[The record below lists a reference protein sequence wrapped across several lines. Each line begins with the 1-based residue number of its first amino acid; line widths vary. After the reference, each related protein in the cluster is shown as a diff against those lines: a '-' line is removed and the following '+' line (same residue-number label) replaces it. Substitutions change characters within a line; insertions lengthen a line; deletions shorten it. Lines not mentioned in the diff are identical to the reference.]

1 MWNWIKKIATAVVV
15 VAVVTAV
22 VATGGLAGVA
32 LIPTVI
38 ACTAIG
44 AATGAVAGAV
54 IEGVDAKCKGES
66 FWKGAGKGAIQ
77 GAGMG
82 AAIGLG
88 CGVAA
93 AAAVAGGVGG
103 AVTSIGY
110 ALGAGSNAAV
120 AGVATVTALGG
131 LAGLGVG
138 AAGVAAYEHM
148 SNQTSNQNQQNANQ
162 KQAAAIALEKGN
174 NLKAQADS
182 SVTKTEKLSKL
193 QDAVKEYVKYTA
205 FHGTNNETGR
215 IKTALEVQIRTLTS
229 EQAAAAIALERANSL
244 KVQADSSVIKAEKLS
259 KLQDAVKEYVKYTA
273 FHGTNNEAGR
283 IKTALEVQIR
293 TLTSEQAAAAIAL
306 ERANSLKVQADS
318 SVIKAEKL
326 SKLQDA
332 VKEYVKYTAFHGTN
346 NEAGRIKTALEVQ
359 IHTLTREQEAAKAA
373 HDLNEQARI
382 LVAEA
387 NIASGSEKIKKYEA
401 AAAKFHSAYLTNR
414 GSATNDAVYLAN
426 EAIALNGAGN
436 HTEALKIADKAL
448 GLDANNT
455 SAKAQKTAAEN
466 GIAAKAAHDLNE
478 QARILVAEAN
488 IASGSEKIKKYEA
501 AAAKFHSA
509 YLTNRGSATNDAVYL
524 ANEAIALNGAGNHI
538 EALKIADKAL
548 GLDAN
553 NTRAKEQKLLACI
566 AKAKSENQN
575 EDYSEAIKSADA
587 ALSID
592 HNNFAA
598 KNQKIHSCIAQAVIV
613 SNSKDYIKA
622 CSLLKTAILTDE
634 NHNQV
639 QEIRQLLEVF
649 RKLSGLQ
656 QEKLS
661 LQEQNIKE
669 QEKHA
674 QLRDDID
681 AIKVKQSDIG
691 IDKQFDIDNDF
702 ITRDTYMTV
711 YGQDIESQFTPS
723 ITGNIIEDADI
734 TNS

>member
-1 MWNWIKKIATAVVV
+1 MWNWIKKIAIAT
-15 VAVVTAV
+15 VAVVAIVAV
-22 VATGGLAGVA
+22 TVATGGIGTIAGVA
-32 LIPTVI
+32 SAAALVTKGVVI
-38 ACTAIG
+38 
-44 AATGAVAGAV
+44 GAVAGTVA
-54 IEGVDAKCKGES
+54 
-66 FWKGAGKGAIQ
+66 
-77 GAGMG
+77 G
-82 AAIGLG
+82 AAIGGIEAAANGKSVVAGVLDG
-88 CGVAA
+88 VVEGAAIGGVAGAFATA
-93 AAAVAGGVGG
+93 AAVGATIAGVSAYVGTTFTSAAVGAELATLVAGGVATG
-103 AVTSIGY
+103 VY
-110 ALGAGSNAAV
+110 A
-120 AGVATVTALGG
+120 
-131 LAGLGVG
+131 
-138 AAGVAAYEHM
+138 M
-148 SNQTSNQNQQNANQ
+148 SQNQSSNQNQQNANQ
-162 KQAAAIALEKGN
+162 KQAAATALEKGN

-182 SVTKTEKLSKL
+182 SVTKT
-193 QDAVKEYVKYTA
+193 
-205 FHGTNNETGR
+205 
-215 IKTALEVQIRTLTS
+215 
-229 EQAAAAIALERANSL
+229 
-244 KVQADSSVIKAEKLS
+244 EKLS

-359 IHTLTREQEAAKAA
+359 IRTLTSEQAAAKAA

-478 QARILVAEAN
+478 QARILLAEAN

-598 KNQKIHSCIAQAVIV
+598 KNQKIHSCVGEAIMFYK
-613 SNSKDYIKA
+613 NKDYGKA
-622 CSLLKTAILTDE
+622 CLLLKNALTIDANHPNTKAIQKLKEHYKELYELDQ
-634 NHNQV
+634 QV
-639 QEIRQLLEVF
+639 LNLQKQNNIEKAKQATLRHEIGRMEAEQSDLDNGAVF
-649 RKLSGLQ
+649 
-656 QEKLS
+656 
-661 LQEQNIKE
+661 QEQFN
-669 QEKHA
+669 
-674 QLRDDID
+674 
-681 AIKVKQSDIG
+681 S
-691 IDKQFDIDNDF
+691 DNDF
-702 ITRDTYMTV
+702 TTRDAYMTV
-711 YGQDIESQFTPS
+711 CTRGEEIESLS
-723 ITGNIIEDADI
+723 VSMSGCGVEDVHHQLQ
-734 TNS
+734 S